1 MQKNKPEGKEG
12 VVHRRRFQL
21 SVHSF
26 HEEENTL
33 NLFADF

>member
-1 MQKNKPEGKEG
+1 MQKNKPEGKG
-12 VVHRRRFQL
+12 VVHRRFQL

>member
-1 MQKNKPEGKEG
+1 MQKNKPEGKG

>member
-12 VVHRRRFQL
+12 VVHRRFQL